1 MHYIYTCWII
11 FLYVFLICVH
21 CFLLGTIFTRNIK
34 SKFKSNIST
43 LVLSSSSN
51 VGDCTINLKKD
62 YEETPNKKGTGQGST
77 IEKDRLGIL

>member
-1 MHYIYTCWII
+1 M
-11 FLYVFLICVH
+11 
-21 CFLLGTIFTRNIK
+21 FTRNIK

-62 YEETPNKKGTGQGST
+62 YEETPNEKGIGQGST